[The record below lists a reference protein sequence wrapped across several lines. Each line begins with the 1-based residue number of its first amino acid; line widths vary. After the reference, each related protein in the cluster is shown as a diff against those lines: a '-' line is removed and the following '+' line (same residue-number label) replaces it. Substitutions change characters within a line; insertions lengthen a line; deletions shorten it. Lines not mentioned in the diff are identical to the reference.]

1 MSLLRRRMMM
11 QTAKSGAKYPLVNG
25 RHEFSFG
32 NYVEVT
38 NGNRVKFNV
47 DRASYLNISNIFLN
61 TDSSNNIQNINSSAI
76 FFIPENSD
84 CHLSVKNFQ
93 KEGNSNV
100 ALALIK
106 SESTSTAYSFGNV
119 TDDVDLDRNLSNISV
134 GCLRVFT
141 SGFTSCEFYI
151 EFTVNGE
158 RWI

>member
-1 MSLLRRRMMM
+1 MRRRMM
-11 QTAKSGAKYPLVNG
+11 QTKKFGAKYPLVNG

-47 DRASYLNISNIFLN
+47 DKASYLNISNIFLN
-61 TDSSNNIQNINSSAI
+61 TDSSNNIQNINSSEI

-93 KEGNSNV
+93 KERISNV

-106 SESTSTAYSFGNV
+106 SESTSTTYSFGNI
-119 TDDVDLDRNLSNISV
+119 TNDVEIERSLSNISV
-134 GCLRVFT
+134 GCLRIFANG
-141 SGFTSCEFYI
+141 SGSCEFDI
-151 EFTVNGE
+151 EFTVDGE